1 MPGYPSPGTAASLG
15 KRTENRSAEMGLQ
28 GKIAVVTGA
37 ANGIGAATARLFAAQ
52 GARVVVA
59 DRDVENGERVA
70 AAIREQNGEAVFLA
84 CDVAV
89 EAQVEQAL
97 ETTVRTY
104 GTPDVLVNNAGW
116 QLNKPLLDTTTEE
129 FDAVL
134 RTNLTG
140 MFVFTRNAARLM
152 IAAGKG
158 GAVVNVCS
166 TFAVV
171 GSPGYTAYHA
181 SKGGVASFTRAA
193 AVSLMPYN
201 IRVNAVGPGTV
212 DTPGLHS
219 GARDTG
225 DEAKGLQS
233 FLDLQPLKRFGKPEE
248 IAAVIAFLAADE
260 TGFVTGALWMADGG
274 YTIV

>member
-1 MPGYPSPGTAASLG
+1 
-15 KRTENRSAEMGLQ
+15 MGLQ
-28 GKIAVVTGA
+28 DKIAIITGA
-37 ANGIGAATARLFAAQ
+37 ANGIGAATARRFADE

-59 DRDVENGERVA
+59 DRDVAHGESVVV
-70 AAIREQNGEAVFLA
+70 AIREQGGQALFCA

-89 EAQVEQAL
+89 ETQVEQVL
-97 ETTVRTY
+97 ETTLHTW
-104 GTPDVLVNNAGW
+104 GAPDVVVNNAGW

-129 FDAVL
+129 FNAVL
-134 RTNLTG
+134 QTNLTS
-140 MFVFTRNAARLM
+140 MFMFTRNAARLM
-152 IAAGKG
+152 IEAGKG

-193 AVSLMPYN
+193 AISLMPHH

-233 FLDLQPLKRFGKPEE
+233 FLALQPLKRFGRPEE
-248 IAAVIAFLAADE
+248 IAEVIAFLAADE
-260 TGFVTGALWMADGG
+260 AGFVTGALWMADGG
-274 YTIV
+274 YTII

>member
-1 MPGYPSPGTAASLG
+1 MRLRDKTA
-15 KRTENRSAEMGLQ
+15 
-28 GKIAVVTGA
+28 IITGA
-37 ANGIGAATARLFAAQ
+37 ANGIGAATARRFASE

-59 DRDVENGERVA
+59 DRDAAHGEGVA
-70 AAIREQNGEAVFLA
+70 AAIREQGGQALFCA

-89 EAQVEQAL
+89 ETQVEQAL
-97 ETTVRTY
+97 DMTLRTW
-104 GTPDVLVNNAGW
+104 GAPDVVVNNAGW
-116 QLNKPLLDTTTEE
+116 QLNKSLLDTTTEE

-140 MFVFTRNAARLM
+140 MFMFTRNAARLM

-158 GAVVNVCS
+158 GAIVNVCS

-193 AVSLMPYN
+193 AISLMPHH

-225 DEAKGLQS
+225 DETKGLQS
-233 FLDLQPLKRFGKPEE
+233 FLALQPLKRFGRPEE

-260 TGFVTGALWMADGG
+260 ASFVTGALWMADGG
-274 YTIV
+274 YTII